1 VDFPDYPHNLEID
14 SFKIAVRQKQSFFL
28 MIFVCK
34 LPISKIKG
42 YCFRYCLYQD
52 HYLGSPDN
60 GPDKDGIENKMP
72 FILYIIMYNIDF
84 TEYDRTFSKNA
95 VILEKCSFRDNVTIR
110 LYYGMLNLLAKS
122 II

>member
-1 VDFPDYPHNLEID
+1 
-14 SFKIAVRQKQSFFL
+14 
-28 MIFVCK
+28 
-34 LPISKIKG
+34 
-42 YCFRYCLYQD
+42 
-52 HYLGSPDN
+52 
-60 GPDKDGIENKMP
+60 
-72 FILYIIMYNIDF
+72 MYNIDF